1 MRGSKYVLLVLA
13 AALLLP
19 SVAAAQGTLTGTVR
33 DASGAVLPGVT
44 VEANSPAIQGAV
56 RTVVTDNAGIYRI
69 IELPPGTYSLSF
81 SLAGFSNVKRDGLIL
96 SGSAVLTIPI
106 ELRVG
111 AIQETVTVTGE
122 SPVVDVQTVRRETRS
137 EELV

>member
-1 MRGSKYVLLVLA
+1 MRGLKYVLLVLA

-44 VEANSPAIQGAV
+44 VEANSPALPGAV

-81 SLAGFSNVKRDGLIL
+81 SLAGFSNVKRDGLDPVRD
-96 SGSAVLTIPI
+96 GGPHDPD
-106 ELRVG
+106 RV
-111 AIQETVTVTGE
+111 A
-122 SPVVDVQTVRRETRS
+122 RRRHRGNS
-137 EELV
+137 HGHRRVARR